1 MRNHRCRRR
10 RSGTTLV
17 ELAIVS
23 VSALLLIYGL
33 IVGGTGVFRY
43 QEMAHLAREGARYA
57 STHGGQYTM
66 DGIPARTGVPAVT
79 SNDQLH
85 AYLLPKAV
93 ALDASK
99 LTTSISWSAPATVQP
114 NNIPTYLD
122 PDLTLV
128 PPGQKI
134 VQNYVTVTVTYQWYP
149 EVYLFG
155 PMQLTSTS
163 TVAMSY

>member
-23 VSALLLIYGL
+23 ASALLLIYGL

-93 ALDASK
+93 ALDASFA
-99 LTTSISWSAPATVQP
+99 LA
-114 NNIPTYLD
+114 YLNRG
-122 PDLTLV
+122 LAH
-128 PPGQKI
+128 
-134 VQNYVTVTVTYQWYP
+134 
-149 EVYLFG
+149 E
-155 PMQLTSTS
+155 QLGD
-163 TVAMSY
+163 TVAAADDYRRALAIDPEAANARKRLERLQSQ